1 MVPIS
6 PEIYSGAAVV
16 MDNRSLFDY
25 IQKIE
30 DRRAKRA
37 LAEQEAVDKYIDD
50 ASKKLTPTGM
60 RAQDVPNFLKM
71 QNDFRQLSN
80 QYKST
85 KDPYKRLELQKKGDE
100 MFLYIQKSKQA
111 EELAK
116 PARDA
121 LKNPENR
128 KKLNTEKMMQ
138 DLAIHDLPLD
148 FEGVSVLGIPTRRDI
163 NPNASYYKE
172 TPFDFVKTFKEAA
185 TGPGIKVSELS
196 VSSDGKT
203 KTITEGF
210 GEPAIKSIASNF
222 VKLVDIDEDKKNYY
236 TIRAKDPQIYP
247 AQKLADY
254 DKKVKQYFPDI
265 TVDDEDPLSIALAEA
280 ILEAE
285 KIKSQK
291 FENIP
296 KASVVNIG
304 ISPSTAVNYFG
315 EVKNKLKTNPK
326 EISAAGKPI
335 LTGSPVNDLSGI
347 IQERVI
353 NIANTVTKGGMSIGA
368 TKIPYDQS
376 NLFVQDNPDP
386 NKIDIYE
393 VKKSGNN
400 ITGVK
405 RLVSADIK
413 DINIEPQVGVQEK
426 RAIIEQTKKES
437 QIPGPVKPI
446 TPKTTNNWDK
456 YKINR

>member
-6 PEIYSGAAVV
+6 SDIYSSAAVV

-37 LAEQEAVDKYIDD
+37 LAEQEAVDKYIED

-100 MFLYIQKSKQA
+100 MFLFIQRSKQA
-111 EELAK
+111 DELAK
-116 PARDA
+116 PTREA

-148 FEGVSVLGIPTRRDI
+148 FQVLGLPMRKDI
-163 NPNASYYKE
+163 DPNASYYRE
-172 TPFDFVKTFKEAA
+172 TPFDFIKTFKEAA

-210 GEPAIKSIASNF
+210 GESAIKSIASNF

-280 ILEAE
+280 IIEAE
-285 KIKSQK
+285 GRKSQK
-291 FENIP
+291 FENAPRISVSTGDSAAKGEFIDYYKQLSDLADKPFTFNTKPGGP
-296 KASVVNIG
+296 KMLGVPMRKIT
-304 ISPSTAVNYFG
+304 STSLQ
-315 EVKNKLKTNPK
+315 KLIIDIANDLNPK
-326 EISAAGKPI
+326 KNYNQ
-335 LTGSPVNDLSGI
+335 T
-347 IQERVI
+347 
-353 NIANTVTKGGMSIGA
+353 
-368 TKIPYDQS
+368 
-376 NLFVQDNPDP
+376 NL
-386 NKIDIYE
+386 Y
-393 VKKSGNN
+393 VKKLDDGTIRIIDANNN
-400 ITGVK
+400 IDLGQINE
-405 RLVSADIK
+405 A
-413 DINIEPQVGVQEK
+413 DINIPTQAASPEK
-426 RAIIEQTKKES
+426 RAAARAAKVI
-437 QIPGPVKPI
+437 KPAAAPAFVFPNNI
-446 TPKTTNNWDK
+446 KTF
-456 YKINR
+456 

>member
-6 PEIYSGAAVV
+6 SDIYSGAAVV

-37 LAEQEAVDKYIDD
+37 LAEQEAVDKYIED

-100 MFLYIQKSKQA
+100 MFLFIQRSKQA
-111 EELAK
+111 DELAK
-116 PARDA
+116 PTREA

-148 FEGVSVLGIPTRRDI
+148 FQVLGLPMRKDI
-163 NPNASYYKE
+163 DPNVSYYRE
-172 TPFDFVKTFKEAA
+172 TPFNFIKTFKEAA

-210 GEPAIKSIASNF
+210 GDSAIKSIASNF

-280 ILEAE
+280 IIEAE
-285 KIKSQK
+285 GRKSQK
-291 FENIP
+291 FENAPRI
-296 KASVVNIG
+296 SV
-304 ISPSTAVNYFG
+304 STG
-315 EVKNKLKTNPK
+315 D
-326 EISAAGKPI
+326 SAAKGQFINYYKQLSDLADSPFEFNTKPGGPKMLGVPMRKI
-335 LTGSPVNDLSGI
+335 TSTSLQKLIIDIANDL
-347 IQERVI
+347 
-353 NIANTVTKGGMSIGA
+353 N
-368 TKIPYDQS
+368 
-376 NLFVQDNPDP
+376 P
-386 NKIDIYE
+386 NKSYNQTNLY
-393 VKKSGNN
+393 VKKLDDGTIRIIDADDN
-400 ITGVK
+400 IDLGQINE
-405 RLVSADIK
+405 A
-413 DINIEPQVGVQEK
+413 DINIPTQAASPEK
-426 RAIIEQTKKES
+426 RAAARAAKVI
-437 QIPGPVKPI
+437 KPAAAPAFVFPNNI
-446 TPKTTNNWDK
+446 KTF
-456 YKINR
+456 

>member
-6 PEIYSGAAVV
+6 PNIYSSAAVV

-25 IQKIE
+25 MQKIE

-37 LAEQEAVDKYIDD
+37 LAEQEAVDKYIED

-100 MFLYIQKSKQA
+100 MFLFIQKSKQA
-111 EELAK
+111 DELAK
-116 PARDA
+116 PTREA

-148 FEGVSVLGIPTRRDI
+148 FQGVSELGIPSRRDI

-172 TPFDFVKTFKEAA
+172 TPFDFIKTFKEAA

-210 GEPAIKSIASNF
+210 GDSAIKSIASNF

-280 ILEAE
+280 IIEAE
-285 KIKSQK
+285 KRKSQK
-291 FENIP
+291 FENAPRISTGGGG
-296 KASVVNIG
+296 ATSTGVNLLDYDVLG
-304 ISPSTAVNYFG
+304 KY
-315 EVKNKLKTNPK
+315 NP
-326 EISAAGKPI
+326 
-335 LTGSPVNDLSGI
+335 
-347 IQERVI
+347 Q
-353 NIANTVTKGGMSIGA
+353 IANIVQPGA
-368 TKIPYDQS
+368 TAEERIAVPTEVVFEKDIPSEDLELITNKGSVSAIVEKGMKPYFKVRSDGNWEGARGKLIDRSSVARS
-376 NLFVQDNPDP
+376 NLD
-386 NKIDIYE
+386 KTSLTE
-393 VKKSGNN
+393 ER
-400 ITGVK
+400 
-405 RLVSADIK
+405 RLRQGLIKTIVPKVSA
-413 DINIEPQVGVQEK
+413 
-426 RAIIEQTKKES
+426 KKGEL
-437 QIPGPVKPI
+437 
-446 TPKTTNNWDK
+446 D
-456 YKINR
+456 

>member
-6 PEIYSGAAVV
+6 PNIYSSAAVV

-25 IQKIE
+25 MQKIE

-37 LAEQEAVDKYIDD
+37 LAEQEAVDKYIED

-100 MFLYIQKSKQA
+100 MFLFIQRSKQA
-111 EELAK
+111 DELAK
-116 PARDA
+116 PTREA

-148 FEGVSVLGIPTRRDI
+148 FQVLGLPMRKDI
-163 NPNASYYKE
+163 DPNASYYRE
-172 TPFDFVKTFKEAA
+172 TPFDFIKTFKEAA

-210 GEPAIKSIASNF
+210 GDSSIKSIASNF

-280 ILEAE
+280 IIEAE
-285 KIKSQK
+285 GRKSQK
-291 FENIP
+291 FENAPRI
-296 KASVVNIG
+296 SV
-304 ISPSTAVNYFG
+304 STG
-315 EVKNKLKTNPK
+315 D
-326 EISAAGKPI
+326 SAAKSQFIDYYKQLSDLADSPFEFNTKPGGPKMLGVPMRKI
-335 LTGSPVNDLSGI
+335 TSTSLQKLIIDIANDL
-347 IQERVI
+347 
-353 NIANTVTKGGMSIGA
+353 N
-368 TKIPYDQS
+368 
-376 NLFVQDNPDP
+376 P
-386 NKIDIYE
+386 NKDYNQTNLY
-393 VKKSGNN
+393 VKKLDDGTIRIIDADDN
-400 ITGVK
+400 IDLGQINE
-405 RLVSADIK
+405 A
-413 DINIEPQVGVQEK
+413 DINIPTQAASPEK
-426 RAIIEQTKKES
+426 RAAARAAKVI
-437 QIPGPVKPI
+437 KPAAAPAFVFPNNI
-446 TPKTTNNWDK
+446 KTF
-456 YKINR
+456 

>member
-6 PEIYSGAAVV
+6 SDIYSSAAVV

-37 LAEQEAVDKYIDD
+37 LAEQEAVDKYIED

-100 MFLYIQKSKQA
+100 MFLFIQRSKQA
-111 EELAK
+111 DELAK
-116 PARDA
+116 PTREA

-148 FEGVSVLGIPTRRDI
+148 FQVLGLPMRKDI
-163 NPNASYYKE
+163 DPNASYYRE
-172 TPFDFVKTFKEAA
+172 TPFDFIKTFKEAA

-210 GEPAIKSIASNF
+210 GESAIKSIASNF

-280 ILEAE
+280 IIEAE
-285 KIKSQK
+285 GRKSQK
-291 FENIP
+291 FENAPRISVSTGDSAAKGQFIDYYKQLSDLADKPFTFNTKPGGP
-296 KASVVNIG
+296 KMLGVPMRKIT
-304 ISPSTAVNYFG
+304 STSLQ
-315 EVKNKLKTNPK
+315 KLIIDIANDLNPK
-326 EISAAGKPI
+326 KNYNQ
-335 LTGSPVNDLSGI
+335 T
-347 IQERVI
+347 
-353 NIANTVTKGGMSIGA
+353 
-368 TKIPYDQS
+368 
-376 NLFVQDNPDP
+376 NL
-386 NKIDIYE
+386 Y
-393 VKKSGNN
+393 VKKLDDGTIRIIDADNN
-400 ITGVK
+400 IDLGQINE
-405 RLVSADIK
+405 A
-413 DINIEPQVGVQEK
+413 DINIPTQAASPEK
-426 RAIIEQTKKES
+426 RAAARAAKVI
-437 QIPGPVKPI
+437 KPAAAPAFVFPNNI
-446 TPKTTNNWDK
+446 KTF
-456 YKINR
+456 

>member
-6 PEIYSGAAVV
+6 SDIYSSAAVV

-25 IQKIE
+25 MQKIE
-30 DRRAKRA
+30 DRRAKREA
-37 LAEQEAVDKYIDD
+37 AEQEAIDKYIDD
-50 ASKKLTPTGM
+50 ASKKLTTTGM

-85 KDPYKRLELQKKGDE
+85 KNPYKRLELQKKGDE
-100 MFLYIQKSKQA
+100 MFLFIQKSKQA
-111 EELAK
+111 DELAK
-116 PARDA
+116 PTREA

-148 FEGVSVLGIPTRRDI
+148 FQGVSELGIPSRRDI

-172 TPFDFVKTFKEAA
+172 TPFDFIKTFKEAA

-210 GEPAIKSIASNF
+210 GDSAIKSIASNF

-280 ILEAE
+280 IIEAE
-285 KIKSQK
+285 GRKSQK
-291 FENIP
+291 FENAPRVSDSTSGRTSI
-296 KASVVNIG
+296 VNLFDYDVLGKYNPQIANIVQPG
-304 ISPSTAVNYFG
+304 ATA
-315 EVKNKLKTNPK
+315 E
-326 EISAAGKPI
+326 
-335 LTGSPVNDLSGI
+335 
-347 IQERVI
+347 ERVAVPTEI
-353 NIANTVTKGGMSIGA
+353 VFEKDIPSEDLELITNKGSVSAIVEKGMKPYFKVRSDGNWEGA
-368 TKIPYDQS
+368 RGKLIDRSSVARS
-376 NLFVQDNPDP
+376 NLD
-386 NKIDIYE
+386 KTSLTE
-393 VKKSGNN
+393 ER
-400 ITGVK
+400 
-405 RLVSADIK
+405 RLRQGLIKTTVPKVSA
-413 DINIEPQVGVQEK
+413 
-426 RAIIEQTKKES
+426 KKGEL
-437 QIPGPVKPI
+437 
-446 TPKTTNNWDK
+446 D
-456 YKINR
+456 

>member
-6 PEIYSGAAVV
+6 SDIYSGAAVV

-30 DRRAKRA
+30 DRRAKREA
-37 LAEQEAVDKYIDD
+37 AEQEAIDKYIDD
-50 ASKKLTPTGM
+50 ASKKLTTTGM
-60 RAQDVPNFLKM
+60 RAQDVPSFLKM

-100 MFLYIQKSKQA
+100 MFLFIQRSKQA
-111 EELAK
+111 DELAK
-116 PARDA
+116 PTREA

-148 FEGVSVLGIPTRRDI
+148 FQVLGLPMRKDI
-163 NPNASYYKE
+163 DPNASYYRE
-172 TPFDFVKTFKEAA
+172 TPFDFIKTFKEAA

-210 GEPAIKSIASNF
+210 GDSAIKSIASNF

-280 ILEAE
+280 IIEAE
-285 KIKSQK
+285 KRKSQK
-291 FENIP
+291 FENAP
-296 KASVVNIG
+296 R
-304 ISPSTAVNYFG
+304 ISDSTG
-315 EVKNKLKTNPK
+315 D
-326 EISAAGKPI
+326 SAAKGQFIDYYKQLSDLADKPFTFNI
-335 LTGSPVNDLSGI
+335 KPGGAKMIGVPMRKITSTSLQKLIIDIANDL
-347 IQERVI
+347 
-353 NIANTVTKGGMSIGA
+353 N
-368 TKIPYDQS
+368 
-376 NLFVQDNPDP
+376 P
-386 NKIDIYE
+386 NKDYNQTNLY
-393 VKKSGNN
+393 VKKLDDGTIRIIDADDN
-400 ITGVK
+400 IDLGQINE
-405 RLVSADIK
+405 ADI
-413 DINIEPQVGVQEK
+413 NVPTQAASPEK
-426 RAIIEQTKKES
+426 RAAARAAKVI
-437 QIPGPVKPI
+437 KPAAAPAFVFPNNI
-446 TPKTTNNWDK
+446 KTF
-456 YKINR
+456 

>member
-6 PEIYSGAAVV
+6 SDIYSSAAVV

-37 LAEQEAVDKYIDD
+37 LAEQEAVDKYIED

-100 MFLYIQKSKQA
+100 MFLFIQRSKQA
-111 EELAK
+111 DELAK
-116 PARDA
+116 PTREA

-148 FEGVSVLGIPTRRDI
+148 FQVLGLPMRKDI
-163 NPNASYYKE
+163 DPNASYYRE
-172 TPFDFVKTFKEAA
+172 TPFDFIKTFKEAA

-210 GEPAIKSIASNF
+210 GESAIKSIASNF

-280 ILEAE
+280 IIEAE
-285 KIKSQK
+285 GRKSQK
-291 FENIP
+291 FENAPRISVSTGDSAAKGQFIDYYKQLSDLADKPFTFNTKPGGP
-296 KASVVNIG
+296 KMLGVPMRKIT
-304 ISPSTAVNYFG
+304 STSLQ
-315 EVKNKLKTNPK
+315 KLIIDIANDLNPK
-326 EISAAGKPI
+326 KNYNQ
-335 LTGSPVNDLSGI
+335 T
-347 IQERVI
+347 
-353 NIANTVTKGGMSIGA
+353 
-368 TKIPYDQS
+368 
-376 NLFVQDNPDP
+376 NL
-386 NKIDIYE
+386 Y
-393 VKKSGNN
+393 VKKLDDGTIRIIDANNN
-400 ITGVK
+400 IDLGQINE
-405 RLVSADIK
+405 A
-413 DINIEPQVGVQEK
+413 DINIPTQAASPEK
-426 RAIIEQTKKES
+426 RAAARAAKVI
-437 QIPGPVKPI
+437 KPAAAPAFVFPNNI
-446 TPKTTNNWDK
+446 KTF
-456 YKINR
+456 

>member
-6 PEIYSGAAVV
+6 SDIYSSAAVV

-25 IQKIE
+25 MQKIE
-30 DRRAKRA
+30 DRRAKREA
-37 LAEQEAVDKYIDD
+37 AEQEAIDKYIDD
-50 ASKKLTPTGM
+50 ASKKLTTTGM
-60 RAQDVPNFLKM
+60 RAQDVPSFLKM

-100 MFLYIQKSKQA
+100 MFLFIQKSKQA
-111 EELAK
+111 DDSAK
-116 PARDA
+116 PAREA

-148 FEGVSVLGIPTRRDI
+148 FQGVSELGIPSRRDI

-172 TPFDFVKTFKEAA
+172 TPFDFIKTFKEAA

-210 GEPAIKSIASNF
+210 GEPAIRSIASNF

-280 ILEAE
+280 IIEAE
-285 KIKSQK
+285 KRKSQK
-291 FENIP
+291 FENAPRISDSTGGATTQGP
-296 KASVVNIG
+296 VRDIYKEIDLATSAPDRLKRGTGAPVNI
-304 ISPSTAVNYFG
+304 
-315 EVKNKLKTNPK
+315 
-326 EISAAGKPI
+326 
-335 LTGSPVNDLSGI
+335 LSGAAQNALI
-347 IQERVI
+347 KL
-353 NIANTVTKGGMSIGA
+353 ANDVTGRDDYSQA
-368 TKIPYDQS
+368 KIY
-376 NLFVQDNPDP
+376 
-386 NKIDIYE
+386 
-393 VKKSGNN
+393 VKKFSDGKNYIVDVN
-400 ITGVK
+400 TNK
-405 RLVSADIK
+405 PLVPFTEE
-413 DINIEPQVGVQEK
+413 DINVGVQVDVKGK
-426 RAIIEQTKKES
+426 RGALTGQVPIPQIPQPRKKE
-437 QIPGPVKPI
+437 QEAP
-446 TPKTTNNWDK
+446 TTNKWDK

>member
-6 PEIYSGAAVV
+6 SDIYSSAAVV

-25 IQKIE
+25 MQKIE
-30 DRRAKRA
+30 DRRAKREA
-37 LAEQEAVDKYIDD
+37 AEQEAIDKYIDD
-50 ASKKLTPTGM
+50 ASKKLTTTGM

-100 MFLYIQKSKQA
+100 MFLFIQRSKQA
-111 EELAK
+111 DELAK
-116 PARDA
+116 PTRDA
-121 LKNPENR
+121 LRNPDNR

-148 FEGVSVLGIPTRRDI
+148 FQVLGLPMRKDI
-163 NPNASYYKE
+163 DPNASYYRE
-172 TPFDFVKTFKEAA
+172 TPFDFIKTFKEAA

-210 GEPAIKSIASNF
+210 GESAIKSIASNF

-280 ILEAE
+280 IIEAE
-285 KIKSQK
+285 GRKSQK
-291 FENIP
+291 FENAPRISVSTGDSAAKGQFIDYYKQLSDLADKPFTFNTKPGGP
-296 KASVVNIG
+296 KMLGVPMRKIT
-304 ISPSTAVNYFG
+304 STSLQ
-315 EVKNKLKTNPK
+315 KLIIDIANDLNPK
-326 EISAAGKPI
+326 KNYNQ
-335 LTGSPVNDLSGI
+335 T
-347 IQERVI
+347 
-353 NIANTVTKGGMSIGA
+353 
-368 TKIPYDQS
+368 
-376 NLFVQDNPDP
+376 NL
-386 NKIDIYE
+386 Y
-393 VKKSGNN
+393 VKKLDDGTIRIIDANNN
-400 ITGVK
+400 IDLGQINE
-405 RLVSADIK
+405 A
-413 DINIEPQVGVQEK
+413 DINIPTQAASPEK
-426 RAIIEQTKKES
+426 RAAARAAKVI
-437 QIPGPVKPI
+437 KPAAAPAFVFPNNI
-446 TPKTTNNWDK
+446 KTF
-456 YKINR
+456 

>member
-6 PEIYSGAAVV
+6 SDIYSGAAVV

-30 DRRAKRA
+30 DRRAKREA
-37 LAEQEAVDKYIDD
+37 AEQEAIDKYIDD
-50 ASKKLTPTGM
+50 ASKKLTTTGM

-100 MFLYIQKSKQA
+100 MFLFIQKSKQA
-111 EELAK
+111 DELAK
-116 PARDA
+116 PTREA

-148 FEGVSVLGIPTRRDI
+148 FQGVSELGIPSRRDI

-172 TPFDFVKTFKEAA
+172 TPFDFIKTFKEAA

-210 GEPAIKSIASNF
+210 GDSAIKSIASNF

-280 ILEAE
+280 IIEAE
-285 KIKSQK
+285 KRKSQK
-291 FENIP
+291 FENAPRISVSTGDGRGFTGRIDLTPYRDVGENKDVTDIFQGVKVTGLPKGESMLAKQVLYNQKKNEITVTEWVGRDLAGNPTGQQTRTIPYPVFLQNIKTLNPQADFRYIETLPSAKTGKAPSKLTMKESEFKNLSIP
-296 KASVVNIG
+296 KR
-304 ISPSTAVNYFG
+304 
-315 EVKNKLKTNPK
+315 K
-326 EISAAGKPI
+326 EF
-335 LTGSPVNDLSGI
+335 LD
-347 IQERVI
+347 
-353 NIANTVTKGGMSIGA
+353 KGG
-368 TKIPYDQS
+368 
-376 NLFVQDNPDP
+376 VV
-386 NKIDIYE
+386 
-393 VKKSGNN
+393 VK
-400 ITGVK
+400 
-405 RLVSADIK
+405 
-413 DINIEPQVGVQEK
+413 
-426 RAIIEQTKKES
+426 
-437 QIPGPVKPI
+437 
-446 TPKTTNNWDK
+446 
-456 YKINR
+456 

>member
-6 PEIYSGAAVV
+6 PNIYSSAAVV

-25 IQKIE
+25 MQKIE

-37 LAEQEAVDKYIDD
+37 LAEQEAVDKYIED

-100 MFLYIQKSKQA
+100 MFLFIQRSKQA
-111 EELAK
+111 DELAK
-116 PARDA
+116 PTREA

-148 FEGVSVLGIPTRRDI
+148 FQGVSELGIPSRRDI
-163 NPNASYYKE
+163 NPNASYYRE
-172 TPFDFVKTFKEAA
+172 TPFDFIKTFKEAA

-210 GEPAIKSIASNF
+210 GEPAIRSIASNF

-280 ILEAE
+280 IIEAE
-285 KIKSQK
+285 KRKSQK
-291 FENIP
+291 FENAPRISVSTGDSAAKGEFIDYYKQLSDLADKPFTFNTKPGGP
-296 KASVVNIG
+296 KMLGVPMRKIT
-304 ISPSTAVNYFG
+304 STSLQ
-315 EVKNKLKTNPK
+315 KLIIDIANDLNPK
-326 EISAAGKPI
+326 KNYNQ
-335 LTGSPVNDLSGI
+335 T
-347 IQERVI
+347 
-353 NIANTVTKGGMSIGA
+353 
-368 TKIPYDQS
+368 
-376 NLFVQDNPDP
+376 NL
-386 NKIDIYE
+386 Y
-393 VKKSGNN
+393 VKKLDDGTIRIIDADNN
-400 ITGVK
+400 IDLGQINE
-405 RLVSADIK
+405 ADI
-413 DINIEPQVGVQEK
+413 NVPTQAASPEK
-426 RAIIEQTKKES
+426 RAAARAAKVI
-437 QIPGPVKPI
+437 KPAAAPAFVFPNNI
-446 TPKTTNNWDK
+446 KTF
-456 YKINR
+456 

>member
-6 PEIYSGAAVV
+6 SDIYSSAAVV

-25 IQKIE
+25 MQKIE
-30 DRRAKRA
+30 DRRAKREA
-37 LAEQEAVDKYIDD
+37 AEQEAVDKYIED

-100 MFLYIQKSKQA
+100 MFLFIQRSKQA
-111 EELAK
+111 DELAK
-116 PARDA
+116 PTRDA
-121 LKNPENR
+121 LRNPDNR

-148 FEGVSVLGIPTRRDI
+148 FQVLGLPMRKDI
-163 NPNASYYKE
+163 DPNASYYRE
-172 TPFDFVKTFKEAA
+172 TPFDFIKTFKEAA

-210 GEPAIKSIASNF
+210 GDSAIKSIASNF

-280 ILEAE
+280 IIEAE
-285 KIKSQK
+285 KRKSQK
-291 FENIP
+291 FENAPRI
-296 KASVVNIG
+296 SV
-304 ISPSTAVNYFG
+304 STG
-315 EVKNKLKTNPK
+315 D
-326 EISAAGKPI
+326 SAAKGEFIDYYKQLSDLADKPFTFNI
-335 LTGSPVNDLSGI
+335 KPGGLKMMGVPMRKITSTSLQKLIIDIANDL
-347 IQERVI
+347 
-353 NIANTVTKGGMSIGA
+353 N
-368 TKIPYDQS
+368 
-376 NLFVQDNPDP
+376 P
-386 NKIDIYE
+386 NKDYNQTNLY
-393 VKKSGNN
+393 VKKLDDGTIRIIDADDN
-400 ITGVK
+400 IDLGQINE
-405 RLVSADIK
+405 A
-413 DINIEPQVGVQEK
+413 DINIPTQAASPEK
-426 RAIIEQTKKES
+426 RAAARAAKVI
-437 QIPGPVKPI
+437 KPAAAPAFVFPNNI
-446 TPKTTNNWDK
+446 KTF
-456 YKINR
+456 

>member
-6 PEIYSGAAVV
+6 SDIYSGAAVV

-25 IQKIE
+25 MQKIE
-30 DRRAKRA
+30 DRRAKREA
-37 LAEQEAVDKYIDD
+37 AEQEAIDKYIDD
-50 ASKKLTPTGM
+50 ASKKLTTTGM

-100 MFLYIQKSKQA
+100 MFLFIQKSKQA
-111 EELAK
+111 DELAK
-116 PARDA
+116 PTREA

-148 FEGVSVLGIPTRRDI
+148 FQGVSQLGIPSRRDI

-172 TPFDFVKTFKEAA
+172 TPFDFIKTFKEAA

-210 GEPAIKSIASNF
+210 GDSAIKSIASNF

-280 ILEAE
+280 IIEAE
-285 KIKSQK
+285 GRKSQK
-291 FENIP
+291 FENAPRVSDSTSGRTSI
-296 KASVVNIG
+296 VNLFDYDVLGKYNPQIANIVQPG
-304 ISPSTAVNYFG
+304 ATA
-315 EVKNKLKTNPK
+315 E
-326 EISAAGKPI
+326 
-335 LTGSPVNDLSGI
+335 
-347 IQERVI
+347 ERVAVPTEI
-353 NIANTVTKGGMSIGA
+353 VFEKDIPSEDLELITNKGSVSAIVEKGMKPYFKVRSDGNWEGA
-368 TKIPYDQS
+368 RGKLIDRSSVARS
-376 NLFVQDNPDP
+376 NLD
-386 NKIDIYE
+386 KTSLTE
-393 VKKSGNN
+393 ER
-400 ITGVK
+400 
-405 RLVSADIK
+405 RLRQGLIKTTVPKVSA
-413 DINIEPQVGVQEK
+413 
-426 RAIIEQTKKES
+426 KKGEL
-437 QIPGPVKPI
+437 
-446 TPKTTNNWDK
+446 D
-456 YKINR
+456 